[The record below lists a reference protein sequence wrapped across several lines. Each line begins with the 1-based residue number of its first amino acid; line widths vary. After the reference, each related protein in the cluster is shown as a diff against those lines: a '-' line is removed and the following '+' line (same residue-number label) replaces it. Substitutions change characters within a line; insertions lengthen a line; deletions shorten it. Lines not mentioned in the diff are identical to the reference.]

1 MKCKNINKDL
11 IFFAEGS
18 LTGKRKEEISKHL
31 SECKIC
37 RDFAR
42 ELNLALKIIEKEKEI
57 AVNPF
62 LYSRINTKISS
73 NEEAQNVFITTAVKL
88 LRPVFIALLIL
99 TGIFSGFKLGSY
111 YSEKYSYN
119 DSQSQTVKYYL
130 NDFQHE
136 SVESILLSQE
146 IEN

>member
-11 IFFAEGS
+11 IFFTEGS

-37 RDFAR
+37 SDFVR
-42 ELNLALKIIEKEKEI
+42 ELDLALKIIEKEKEI